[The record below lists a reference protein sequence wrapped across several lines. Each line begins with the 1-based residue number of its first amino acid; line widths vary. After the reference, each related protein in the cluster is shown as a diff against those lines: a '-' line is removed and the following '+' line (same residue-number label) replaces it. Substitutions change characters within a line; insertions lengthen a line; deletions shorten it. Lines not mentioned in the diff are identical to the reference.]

1 MGDTERFDEDIGDRL
16 TELEQ
21 RFQLIDERLAKIE
34 ARVGIAPAKPAEPL
48 RNTFEVSEAARPE
61 VVQPILER
69 AEHEAPPARI
79 VGQVQV
85 GPRVPTFEQVQ
96 GPAIPE
102 MREYEPTRRAPE
114 RVSFGD
120 LEARVTGRL
129 LAWVGGL
136 ALIIG
141 AIFFLSLAFSR
152 GWIGPTARVTIGL
165 VVGVT
170 LVGAGAWFFERKDR
184 LFGNVLTPVGLGVLS
199 LSFYAGTR
207 LYDLFPVELGLAG
220 ALVSAVAVAVVAI
233 RVNSQLIAAFGL
245 VTALSAPIVLGA
257 SASMST
263 IAFVAAALVGTTI
276 VALYRTWNWLP
287 ALAFL
292 LAAPQVIDYVTGD
305 VSIAAGMTAL
315 AAFWLLNAIAAG
327 GEEFRTRR
335 GRLSV
340 TSTTLLVADAAFTV
354 GFGFYL
360 LRGDAEW
367 GRGLFLVA
375 LAAAYLVLG
384 GYFLLDRGDHHPFG
398 MLAFGTGIAAASMA
412 LPVQLGG
419 PPVPIGWAAEAAALA
434 WVYAYRRHGYSALMS
449 FALGSMAIGHLV
461 MFEYPFDRITED
473 LSSRIPFIN
482 ANGGTLAFIL
492 AAIAVVIL
500 VTRKWHIGQPLAALG
515 SVLVVYAL
523 PFETSGLLLVGLWSA
538 LFVVLVGVDQRAIAP
553 RLEIPSPGKD
563 IVRYTAVKPIL
574 LAGMISM
581 FAAIGHLLMVELEGT
596 DRSSLQSPGPPFW
609 DHASAAAA
617 MVIAAFVL
625 VGFLARAT
633 RGRRWTTTCA
643 FIIAAYVVPFELGPA
658 SSVVAWSVLAIAS
671 LALVRIDTAGYR
683 RYGIFSGVL
692 LALGSLVTL
701 GEVATPDRLGVS
713 ATSTINHPIFWSAA
727 TASIG
732 SIVVALIVAGIVFR
746 SRRIA
751 RGIWLLAAAWAVYLV
766 SIGAVDEFQ
775 SRLGGATSLE
785 ELQKQ
790 AQVTLS
796 ILWAV
801 LGGVALVVGLWRQ
814 ITLARG
820 AGLALLAIVTAKVFV
835 YDLSSLDA
843 AYRVLSF
850 IGLGVLLLVVAYFYQ
865 HIGPHHR
872 TPAAT

>member
-1 MGDTERFDEDIGDRL
+1 MGDTGNFDEDIGERL
-16 TELEQ
+16 DVLEK
-21 RFQLIDERLAKIE
+21 RFQLIEERLAKIE
-34 ARVGIAPAKPAEPL
+34 TRVGIEPAMPVVPVHQAV
-48 RNTFEVSEAARPE
+48 EVPEVARPE
-61 VVQPILER
+61 VVQEILER
-69 AEHEAPPARI
+69 ARRAAPPAP
-79 VGQVQV
+79 VAGQVQV
-85 GPRVPTFEQVQ
+85 GPRVPTFEQVH
-96 GPAIPE
+96 GPAMPE
-102 MREYEPTRRAPE
+102 KREPVPVQVAPKG
-114 RVSFGD
+114 VGFGELED
-120 LEARVTGRL
+120 LVTGRV

-141 AIFFLSLAFSR
+141 AVFFLSLAFSR
-152 GWIGPTARVTIGL
+152 GWIGPTARVIIGL
-165 VVGVT
+165 VTGIA
-170 LVGAGAWFFERKDR
+170 LVSAGAWFFERKDR

-207 LYDLFPVELGLAG
+207 LYDLVPVELGLAG

-233 RVNSQLIAAFGL
+233 RANTQLVAAYGL

-263 IAFVAAALVGTTI
+263 IGFVAAALIGTTI

-292 LAAPQVIDYVTGD
+292 LAAPQVADYVTGN
-305 VSIAAGMTAL
+305 VTVAAGMTAI
-315 AAFWLLNAIAAG
+315 AAFWLLNAVAAG

-360 LRGDAEW
+360 LRGDALW

-375 LAAAYLVLG
+375 LAAAHLVLG
-384 GYFLLDRGDHHPFG
+384 GYFLADRGDHHPFG

-434 WVYAYRRHGYSALMS
+434 WVYSYRKHGYSALMS
-449 FALGSMAIGHLV
+449 FALGWMAIGHLV
-461 MFEYPFDRITED
+461 LFEYPFDRITED
-473 LSSRIPFIN
+473 LSSRVPFFN
-482 ANGGTLAFIL
+482 ANGGTLVFIL
-492 AAIAVVIL
+492 AAIAVAIL
-500 VTRKWHIGQPLAALG
+500 VMRKWHIGLPMAALG
-515 SVLVVYAL
+515 TVLVIYAL

-538 LFVVLVGVDQRAIAP
+538 LFVVLVGVDQRLIMP
-553 RLEIPSPGKD
+553 RLELPDPGKD
-563 IVRYTAVKPIL
+563 IVRYTAARPIL
-574 LAGMISM
+574 LAGVISM
-581 FAAIGHLLMVELEGT
+581 FAGIGHLLLVELGENELGLVQTSGT
-596 DRSSLQSPGPPFW
+596 PFW
-609 DHASAAAA
+609 DQASAAAA
-617 MVIAAFVL
+617 ILIVAFVV
-625 VGFLARAT
+625 VGFLARST
-633 RGRRWTTTCA
+633 RSRRWTTTCA
-643 FIIAAYVVPFELGPA
+643 FVIAAYLVPFELGPA
-658 SSVVAWSVLAIAS
+658 ASVVAWSVLAVAS
-671 LALVRIDTAGYR
+671 LGLVRIDAGAYL
-683 RYGIFSGVL
+683 RYGIFSGAVL
-692 LALGSLVTL
+692 SLASLVAL
-701 GEVATPDRLGVS
+701 VEVAPPDRLGVS
-713 ATSTINHPIFWSAA
+713 AASAINHPIFWSAA

-732 SIVVALIVAGIVFR
+732 SVAVALVVAGFVFR
-746 SRRIA
+746 SRQIA
-751 RGIWLLAAAWAVYLV
+751 RVIWLLAAASAVYLV

-775 SRLGGATSLE
+775 SRLGGATAVE

-801 LGGVALVVGLWRQ
+801 LGGAALVAGLWRQ
-814 ITLARG
+814 VTVVRG

-850 IGLGVLLLVVAYFYQ
+850 IGLGVLLLVVAYLYQ
-865 HIGPHHR
+865 HIGPRRR
-872 TPAAT
+872 TPAPT